1 MISWFQAFAFKGSTC
16 NRYAPAEYIKDMKER
31 MRRRAV
37 QANIDAAMAATKQ
50 AEDSER
56 MLHATYRAQAAPK
69 KRVGGTM

>member
-1 MISWFQAFAFKGSTC
+1 
-16 NRYAPAEYIKDMKER
+16 MKER